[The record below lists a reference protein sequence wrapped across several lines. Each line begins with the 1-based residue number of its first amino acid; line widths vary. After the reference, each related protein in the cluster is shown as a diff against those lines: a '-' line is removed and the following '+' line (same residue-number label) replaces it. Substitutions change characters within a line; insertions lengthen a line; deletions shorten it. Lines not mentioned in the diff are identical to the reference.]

1 MCLNEAKGAIMISR
15 PLSLVVAAVVPG
27 GCLLA
32 QAGNSMGDAGK
43 TPVSSPPQTAAP
55 DKPVIT
61 PELRG
66 DIFMAKKQYREAIE
80 AIHQG
85 SPNDPVLCNKSGIAY
100 HQLTQ
105 LDNALKSY
113 QQAVRLKKDYV
124 EAINNIGTVYYA
136 RKSFRRSISYY
147 KRAIQIAPSQP
158 KSASIYSNLGT
169 AYFARKQYKDATDAF
184 QTALSLDP
192 DVFEHHSSFGVLLEE
207 RNVEERA
214 KYHYYVAKMY
224 AKNGRTELA
233 LQYLRKA
240 LEEGF
245 KEKKQIEKD
254 PEFASMR
261 DLKEFKDLM
270 ALEPRVL

>member
-1 MCLNEAKGAIMISR
+1 MCLNKAKGALMISR
-15 PLSLVVAAVVPG
+15 PLSVVVAAVVSG

-32 QAGNSMGDAGK
+32 QAGNAILDAGK
-43 TPVSSPPQTAAP
+43 TPTSSLPQTVAP
-55 DKPVIT
+55 DNAVIT

-80 AIHQG
+80 AFHEG
-85 SPNDPVLCNKSGIAY
+85 SLKDPVLYNKSGIAY

-147 KRAIQIAPSQP
+147 KRAIKFAPQEART
-158 KSASIYSNLGT
+158 ASIYSNLGT

-192 DVFEHHSSFGVLLEE
+192 DVFEHRSSFGVLLEE

-240 LEEGF
+240 FEEGR
-245 KEKKQIEKD
+245 
-254 PEFASMR
+254 S
-261 DLKEFKDLM
+261 
-270 ALEPRVL
+270 

>member
-1 MCLNEAKGAIMISR
+1 MCLNEAKGAFMMVR
-15 PLSLVVAAVVPG
+15 PLSVVVAAVVTG
-27 GCLLA
+27 GWLFA
-32 QAGNSMGDAGK
+32 QAGNSMVDAGK
-43 TPVSSPPQTAAP
+43 APASSVPQTAAP
-55 DKPVIT
+55 DKPVISA
-61 PELRG
+61 ELRG

-80 AIHQG
+80 AFHQG
-85 SPNDPVLCNKSGIAY
+85 PPNDAVLYNKAGIAY
-100 HQLTQ
+100 HQLNS

-136 RKSFRRSISYY
+136 RKNFRRAISFY
-147 KRAIQIAPSQP
+147 KRALTIAPSQL

-169 AYFARKQYKDATDAF
+169 AYFARKQYKDATNAF

-192 DVFEHHSSFGVLLEE
+192 DVFEHRSSFGVLLEE

-224 AKNGRTELA
+224 AKNGRTEMA

>member
-1 MCLNEAKGAIMISR
+1 MISR
-15 PLSLVVAAVVPG
+15 PLCLVLAALCG
-27 GCLLA
+27 GCLYA
-32 QAGNSMGDAGK
+32 QAGSAILDAGK
-43 TPVSSPPQTAAP
+43 TPGPSIPQAAPQTN
-55 DKPVIT
+55 PVIT

-66 DIFMAKKQYREAIE
+66 DVFMAKKQYREAIE
-80 AIHQG
+80 AFHDG
-85 SPNDPVLCNKSGIAY
+85 PKNDPVLYNKSGIAY
-100 HQLTQ
+100 HQLLQ
-105 LDNALKSY
+105 LDSALKSY
-113 QQAVRLKKDYV
+113 QQAVRLKKDYL
-124 EAINNIGTVYYA
+124 EAINNIGTIYYA
-136 RKSFRRSISYY
+136 RKNYGRSITYY
-147 KRAIQIAPSQP
+147 KRAIKIAPQAP

-184 QTALSLDP
+184 QIAMTLDP
-192 DVFEHHSSFGVLLEE
+192 DVFEHRSNFGILLEE

-224 AKNGRTELA
+224 ARNGRTELA

-261 DLKEFKDLM
+261 DSKEFKDLM

>member
-1 MCLNEAKGAIMISR
+1 MISR
-15 PLSLVVAAVVPG
+15 PLSVVVVAVVTC

-32 QAGNSMGDAGK
+32 QAGNFTVDAGK
-43 TPVSSPPQTAAP
+43 TPASSPPQTAAP
-55 DKPVIT
+55 DQPSIT

-80 AIHQG
+80 AFRQG
-85 SPNDPVLCNKSGIAY
+85 SPSDPVLYNKTGIAY
-100 HQLTQ
+100 HQLLQ

-113 QQAVRLKKDYV
+113 QQAVRLKKDYA

-147 KRAIQIAPSQP
+147 KRAIKIAPEQP
-158 KSASIYSNLGT
+158 RTASIYSNLGT

-192 DVFEHHSSFGVLLEE
+192 EVFEHRGNFGILLEE

-214 KYHYYVAKMY
+214 KYHYYVATMY

-245 KEKKQIEKD
+245 KDKKQIEKD

>member
-1 MCLNEAKGAIMISR
+1 MISR
-15 PLSLVVAAVVPG
+15 PLAVVVAAVVTG
-27 GCLLA
+27 GWLFA
-32 QAGNSMGDAGK
+32 QAGNSMVDAGK
-43 TPVSSPPQTAAP
+43 TPASSVPQTAAP

-80 AIHQG
+80 AFHQG
-85 SPNDPVLCNKSGIAY
+85 SPNDPVLSNKSGIAY
-100 HQLTQ
+100 HQLLQ

-113 QQAVRLKKDYV
+113 QRAVRLKKDYV

-147 KRAIQIAPSQP
+147 KRAIKIAPQQP
-158 KSASIYSNLGT
+158 RTASIYSNLGT

-184 QTALSLDP
+184 ETALSLDP
-192 DVFEHHSSFGVLLEE
+192 DVFEHRSNFGILLEE

-261 DLKEFKDLM
+261 DMKEFKDLM

>member
-1 MCLNEAKGAIMISR
+1 MISR
-15 PLSLVVAAVVPG
+15 PLSVVVAAVVSG

-32 QAGNSMGDAGK
+32 QAGNAILDAGK
-43 TPVSSPPQTAAP
+43 TPTSSLPQTAAP
-55 DKPVIT
+55 DNPVIT

-80 AIHQG
+80 AFHEG
-85 SPNDPVLCNKSGIAY
+85 SLKDPVLYNKSGIAY

-113 QQAVRLKKDYV
+113 QQAVRLK
-124 EAINNIGTVYYA
+124 
-136 RKSFRRSISYY
+136 SFRRSISYY
-147 KRAIQIAPSQP
+147 KRALKIAPQET

-184 QTALSLDP
+184 QTALTLDP
-192 DVFEHHSSFGVLLEE
+192 DVFEHRSNYGILLEE

-245 KEKKQIEKD
+245 KDKKQIEKD